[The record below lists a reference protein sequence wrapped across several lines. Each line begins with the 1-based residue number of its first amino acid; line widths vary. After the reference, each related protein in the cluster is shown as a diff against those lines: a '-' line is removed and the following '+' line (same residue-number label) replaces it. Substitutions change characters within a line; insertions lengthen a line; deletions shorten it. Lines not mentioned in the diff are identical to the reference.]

1 MVIYV
6 RPVSLLMVKI
16 WPFFQKKNI
25 EDRCDKSKQNIFS
38 DYYQII
44 NAELP
49 RLTYTVTSF
58 LSCCLVLH
66 LLVLVCTNIT
76 NTISYSAL

>member
-1 MVIYV
+1 MIIYV
-6 RPVSLLMVKI
+6 RPVSLLMIKI
-16 WPFFQKKNI
+16 WPVFQKK
-25 EDRCDKSKQNIFS
+25 KTSKTAAINRNNIFS

-44 NAELP
+44 NSELP
-49 RLTYTVTSF
+49 RLTYTVASF
-58 LSCCLVLH
+58 LPCCLVLH